1 MNFNCDDA
9 FPNTWQQADSG
20 CVNVCWSKRK
30 VRHEQI
36 PVLPG
41 VSQNGKA
48 PKSSERGLM
57 GKDRERLDAFGGPL
71 ANKKT

>member
-1 MNFNCDDA
+1 MDDGKLRL
-9 FPNTWQQADSG
+9 S
-20 CVNVCWSKRK
+20 
-30 VRHEQI
+30 EQI

-41 VSQNGKA
+41 VSQNGRT

-57 GKDRERLDAFGGPL
+57 GKDRDRLDAFGGPL

>member
-1 MNFNCDDA
+1 M
-9 FPNTWQQADSG
+9 ADSKLRL
-20 CVNVCWSKRK
+20 S
-30 VRHEQI
+30 EQI

-57 GKDRERLDAFGGPL
+57 GKDRERLDAFGGPW
-71 ANKKT
+71 ANKKNLK